1 MNNVSR
7 FLIPLVGA
15 LCLWPAVPSWL
26 ALLLGVALAL
36 TLGNPYLDHTKKI
49 TPRLMALSIV
59 GLGFGMNLV
68 VLAQVGYQGIGYTV
82 AGIAVTFFLGWLTG
96 KILGTERD
104 ISLLLTCGTAIC
116 GGSAIAAV
124 SAVIRAKSQDITVAL
139 GTVFLLNALALLIFP
154 PLGHYFGLSETQF
167 GLWSA
172 LAIHDT
178 SSVVGASMQ
187 FGPRALE
194 VGTTV
199 KLARALWI
207 VPLALLIGYLR
218 SREKNVEAPTGG
230 FKKPW
235 FILGFVMAAALMT
248 WVPSLQST
256 GQLIES
262 VARRTMVL
270 TLFLIG
276 VGLTRT
282 TLKAVGFKPFM
293 QGVMLWFAV
302 SSLTL
307 VAIAAAII
315 G

>member
-1 MNNVSR
+1 MKNVSL
-7 FLIPLVGA
+7 FLIPLLGA
-15 LCLWPAVPSWL
+15 ICLWPAVPSWL
-26 ALLLGVALAL
+26 ALLVGVALAL
-36 TLGNPYLDHTKKI
+36 TLGNPYLEQTKKI

-59 GLGFGMNLV
+59 GLGFGMNLM

-82 AGIAVTFFLGWLTG
+82 AGIAVTFLLGWATG
-96 KILGTERD
+96 KMLGAQRD

-139 GTVFLLNALALLIFP
+139 GTVFLLNALALVMFP
-154 PLGHYFGLSETQF
+154 PLGHYFGLTENQF

-207 VPLALLIGYLR
+207 VPLALLIGYFR
-218 SREKNVEAPTGG
+218 SREKNVDAPVGG

-235 FILGFVMAAALMT
+235 FILGFVLAAALMT
-248 WVPSLQST
+248 WVPELQPT
-256 GQLIES
+256 GHWIES

-276 VGLTRT
+276 VGLTRA

-307 VAIAAAII
+307 AAIAAAII

>member
-7 FLIPLVGA
+7 FLIPLVGTI
-15 LCLWPAVPSWL
+15 CLWPAVPSWL
-26 ALLLGVALAL
+26 ALLMGVALAL
-36 TLGNPYLDHTKKI
+36 SLGNPYLDQTKKI

-82 AGIAVTFFLGWLTG
+82 AGIAVTFFLGWVTG
-96 KILGTERD
+96 KIFGTQRD

-124 SAVIRAKSQDITVAL
+124 SAVIRAKSHDITVAL
-139 GTVFLLNALALLIFP
+139 GTVFLLNALALVIFP

-187 FGPRALE
+187 FGSRALE

-218 SREKNVEAPTGG
+218 SREKSVDAPTGG

-248 WVPSLQST
+248 WVPELQPT

-270 TLFLIG
+270 TLFLVG
-276 VGLTRT
+276 VGLTRQ

-307 VAIAAAII
+307 VAIAAALI